1 MDPLSI
7 TVSVITLL
15 GVVKGVAKG
24 LAKLKSYR
32 EAPNEIIPLINEV
45 RLNQL
50 WKVEAVNTVDVD
62 IQTSMRSYIDIS
74 RFPISPCS
82 SKPLRRTQMKQKPTA
97 PRTMTLRS

>member
-32 EAPNEIIPLINEV
+32 EAPDEIIPLINEV
-45 RLNQL
+45 RLNRL
-50 WKVEAVNTVDVD
+50 WIVEAVNTVDVD
-62 IQTSMRSYIDIS
+62 IS
-74 RFPISPCS
+74 RCPISPCF
-82 SKPLRRTQMKQKPTA
+82 SKPLRRTHMKRKPTA